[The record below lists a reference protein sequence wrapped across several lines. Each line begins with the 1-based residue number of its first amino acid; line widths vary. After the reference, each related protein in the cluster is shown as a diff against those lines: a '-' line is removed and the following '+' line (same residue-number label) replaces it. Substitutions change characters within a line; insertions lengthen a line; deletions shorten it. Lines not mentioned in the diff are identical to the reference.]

1 MGISKGTHAVS
12 TLFSLL
18 SAVELECAPAGGT
31 LADARHL
38 LFLDLAEECGVKAL
52 LRSLCSIRAPETFF
66 DDLREDLFRVE
77 RRPAALENLQ
87 SRIQE

>member
-1 MGISKGTHAVS
+1 MHFPRR
-12 TLFSLL
+12 LPHRLL
-18 SAVELECAPAGGT
+18 RSAVELECSPAGGAP
-31 LADARHL
+31 ADARRL

-77 RRPAALENLQ
+77 RRPAALEDQQ